1 MKFLLASL
9 LLLVKIATSANYDS
23 ANFEFNHETASAEE
37 TPITSSK
44 IFLSTHTVN
53 LLNRQI
59 NVEQS
64 AAYSYLFLSS
74 HFKNQGR
81 NKLATQFKA
90 WSDEETQHANEL
102 ADYLI
107 LRRGNLVYHKINEPR
122 FLEAQ
127 LTVNGALK
135 FVLDKEVEVYESI
148 LNVHNMSND
157 PSMEDFLVPFLN
169 EGIESVRKA
178 HDLVQEYNRM
188 QEDLATHV
196 FEQTFFG

>member
-1 MKFLLASL
+1 MKFLLTS
-9 LLLVKIATSANYDS
+9 LLLVKIVAVYSANYENS
-23 ANFEFNHETASAEE
+23 ANFEFDHETSTENPPTA
-37 TPITSSK
+37 K

-64 AAYSYLFLSS
+64 AAYHYLFLSS

-81 NKLATQFKA
+81 KKLAAQFKA

-107 LRRGNLVYHKINEPR
+107 LRRGSLVYHKINEPR
-122 FLEAQ
+122 FNEAQ

-135 FVLDKEVEVYESI
+135 FVLDKEVEVYDSI
-148 LNVHNMSND
+148 LNVHNMCKD
-157 PSMEDFLVPFLN
+157 PSMEDYLVPFLN

-178 HDLVQEYNRM
+178 HDLLQEFSRM

>member
-9 LLLVKIATSANYDS
+9 LLLKIVASANYDS
-23 ANFEFNHETASAEE
+23 ANFEFDHETTSE
-37 TPITSSK
+37 TPITAK

-64 AAYSYLFLSS
+64 AAYHYLFLSS

-81 NKLATQFKA
+81 KKLATQFKA

-107 LRRGNLVYHKINEPR
+107 LRRGSLVYHKINEPR
-122 FLEAQ
+122 FNEAQ

-135 FVLDKEVEVYESI
+135 FVLDKEVEVYDSI
-148 LNVHNMSND
+148 LNVHNMCKD